1 MSVTRRDS
9 GAYVCAALY
18 AAAGFVLV
26 DQASDLA
33 ASLYPFQPGQVNW
46 RFAAFGLLTGRLTT
60 LVLLDAVLLIAAL
73 GRGDSRFIRF
83 LALLHVPVALFFL
96 VSLPLFALDALEL
109 YRAVKAEASR
119 GLLLASAR
127 ATVMAMTALVFSVCV
142 VVAGLRATRRSASG
156 SRTQAPV
163 VVGTGS

>member
-1 MSVTRRDS
+1 MSGTHRDP
-9 GAYVCAALY
+9 GAYVWAALY
-18 AAAGFVLV
+18 AAAGFVLI

-46 RFAAFGLLTGRLTT
+46 RFAAFGLATGRLTT
-60 LVLLDAVLLIAAL
+60 LVLIDAILLIAAL

-83 LALLHVPVALFFL
+83 LALLHLPIALFFL

-109 YRAVKAEASR
+109 RRAVKVEAAP

-127 ATVMAMTALVFSVCV
+127 ATVMGITALVFSLCV
-142 VVAGLRATRRSASG
+142 AVAGLRATRRSVSG
-156 SRTQAPV
+156 SRTPGPV
-163 VVGTGS
+163 VVRTGS